1 MRTRAAS
8 RAHLSV
14 FTCLFAFSGCVLGPT
29 ALTESRWRYNEA
41 IRKTSNEQLLLNLV
55 RLRYRD
61 VPFVLDVGSI
71 SAQFQFEQ
79 SADIAG
85 RLNENVGP
93 NPINPDSLDLGG
105 GVSFSDRPTVIFSPV
120 QGQTFVRQLM
130 TPINLDTLLLLQRSG
145 WRLDRIMQLC
155 VQSINGVDNA
165 TRASGPTPPDVPP
178 YKDFQR
184 VCELIQTLQNR
195 RQVAFGYVSEDSDLS
210 DPIPASSIQG
220 ADLVLA
226 AKEGYALRKVE
237 SGEGFVLRGQKN
249 HIELRIAQTAM
260 DSVEVRELLD
270 LLSLAP
276 DRNRFEVIF
285 IGTDVV
291 DREPNP
297 PGFQRI
303 FIATRALLGTMFYV
317 SQGIGIPA
325 SHEEDGLVTL
335 TRTSDG
341 QPFDWSEITGDL
353 LKIHSQRLPPQ
364 NASVA
369 VKYRNYWFY
378 VDDSDLNSKS
388 TFTFLAQLGS
398 LQAGV
403 EAGPGPVLTI
413 PVGG

>member
-1 MRTRAAS
+1 MGIRAGSRAA
-8 RAHLSV
+8 
-14 FTCLFAFSGCVLGPT
+14 LFFVILTMLGAGCVLGPT

-61 VPFVLDVGSI
+61 VPFVLAVGSV
-71 SAQFQFEQ
+71 SPQFHFEQ
-79 SADIAG
+79 SADVAG
-85 RLNENVGP
+85 TLNENVGP

-105 GVSFSDRPTVIFSPV
+105 GISFSDRPTVIFSPV

-145 WRLDRIMQLC
+145 WRLDRILQLC
-155 VQSINGVDNA
+155 VQSINGIDNA
-165 TRASGPTPPDVPP
+165 TRASGPTPDDVPP
-178 YKDFQR
+178 YKEFKR
-184 VCELIQTLQNR
+184 VCDLIQTLQYR
-195 RQVAFGYVSEDSDLS
+195 RQIAFGYVSEDAELS
-210 DPIPASSIQG
+210 DPIPAASIQG
-220 ADLVLA
+220 QDLVLA
-226 AKEGYALRKVE
+226 AKEGYAFRQAE
-237 SGEGFVLRGQKN
+237 GREGFVLRGSKN
-249 HIELRIAQTAM
+249 RIELQIAKGAM
-260 DSVEVRELLD
+260 ESPEVRELLD
-270 LLSLAP
+270 MLSLAP
-276 DRNRFEVIF
+276 DRNRFEVLF

-317 SQGIGIPA
+317 SQGIGIPP
-325 SHEEDGLVTL
+325 SHEDDGLVTM

-341 QPFDWSEITGDL
+341 QPFDWTVITGDL

-364 NASVA
+364 NAAVA
-369 VKYRNYWFY
+369 VQYRNFWFY

-403 EAGPGPVLTI
+403 ESGPGPVLTI